1 MNDVFEKIYNDKIWA
16 CGTILSGAGSCPI
29 GAADYINFLKQ
40 YKNRNVLDLGCG
52 DLSIYNKNIFFN
64 NYIAVDV
71 VDIPK
76 YVDINDVKFIK
87 SDIISF
93 NYHLCEFNLIII
105 KDVFQHLSNQTII
118 EIFNVLKKI
127 NCEILINNDFSTDCN
142 ADCLNGEFRHL
153 DICKSPFNIVPI
165 NKHKWISNID
175 SRLKETVICNL
186 YGNYE

>member
-29 GAADYINFLKQ
+29 GATDYINFLKQ

-93 NYHLCEFNLIII
+93 NYHLCEFN
-105 KDVFQHLSNQTII
+105 QTII

-127 NCEILINNDFSTDCN
+127 NCEILITNDFSTDCN